1 VGISYRNGACSCCQG
16 SCESS
21 GAGGSCEAGRA
32 PSHRIRA
39 RAAILLAASDDR
51 AGAGDWLVSVV
62 RVVTL
67 VTSSERLRHQ

>member
-1 VGISYRNGACSCCQG
+1 MG
-16 SCESS
+16 
-21 GAGGSCEAGRA
+21 
-32 PSHRIRA
+32 
-39 RAAILLAASDDR
+39 SDDR